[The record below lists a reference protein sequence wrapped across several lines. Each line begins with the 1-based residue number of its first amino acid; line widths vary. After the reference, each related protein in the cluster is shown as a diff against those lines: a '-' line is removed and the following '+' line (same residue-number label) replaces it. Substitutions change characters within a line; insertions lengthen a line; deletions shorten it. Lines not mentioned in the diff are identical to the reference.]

1 MTDNPRVVP
10 PVVELDQISVWTPER
25 HLILDDVT
33 WTIRQGEQWALLG
46 PNGSGKTTLLAIISA
61 WRHPSSGSV
70 RVLGRKFGESDLI
83 SLREKVGLVDPAQRT
98 LDWLTAEEIVLTGS
112 TGTIRPLWHRYGD
125 RERARAAE
133 LLDLVGCADL
143 AGRESRLWSQGE
155 RQRVRIAR
163 AMMTSPELLILDEPG
178 VGLDLPAREAM
189 LDALRTLS
197 EEHPTLTTIL
207 VTHHLE
213 ELPDTITNA
222 LLLGRGRVVASG
234 TPEETLTDELVS
246 ACFGLPVRVGHV
258 DGRWSARAMPGW
270 ARGVHA

>member
-1 MTDNPRVVP
+1 MTDNQCDAP
-10 PVVELDQISVWTPER
+10 PVVELDHVSVWTPER

-61 WRHPSSGSV
+61 WRHPSRGSV

-83 SLREKVGLVDPAQRT
+83 SLRERVGLVDPAQRT

-125 RERARAAE
+125 LERERAVE

-143 AGRESRLWSQGE
+143 AGRELKLLSQGE

-234 TPEETLTDELVS
+234 APAETLTDELVS

-270 ARGVHA
+270 ARGIHA